1 MALKVNSIFQGDCV
15 KGLAQIE
22 AGSVDLAFADPPFNI
37 GYEYDVYKDRRSDE
51 EYLDWTRKWMS
62 GVWRALKPNGTFWLA
77 IGDEYAAELKIIAQK
92 DIGFTCRS
100 WVLWYYTFGVNCK
113 RAFSRSHTHLLY
125 FVKNP
130 KDFTFNA
137 DDPAIRVP
145 SARQLVYADTRANP
159 KGRLPDNTWILRP
172 QDVPNGFAPDHDTWY
187 FPRVAGTFKEREGFH
202 GCQMPEQLLGRIIRC
217 CSNPGDIVLDPFGGS
232 GTTFTVAKKLGRQ
245 WIGCELSKDY
255 VDRIRRRLDDAKV
268 GDSLDGSANPLSSA
282 PPTSERFSA
291 RGSSTPNGEAA
302 KKTVNG
308 NRASHLISQEE
319 IDAGILDAYKKTHAG
334 LSVDHLLA
342 DPNLNAQFIEAC
354 MGKALPGAA
363 KDWNHRLLCVR
374 KMGKLP
380 RLEHRVR
387 TCTFNAMDPYSHA
400 SEIAL
405 QQLNVE
411 TGATLDEILCDPTLA
426 ARFDDIAASFAPGYT
441 PFEYRWA
448 ALAIRKRAK
457 SAKRLAKE
465 RCEEWR
471 SLRLPRSM
479 PIAKGG
485 WSDYSC
491 PGVYLIIGRN
501 NRRLY
506 VGETLN
512 LRQRI
517 DRIESTPAWQKLKAT
532 GVKIVLTAR
541 PYGLQSYLIHRLN
554 PVMNLQLL
562 IPDFGNVA

>member
-1 MALKVNSIFQGDCV
+1 MCQRL
-15 KGLAQIE
+15 
-22 AGSVDLAFADPPFNI
+22 
-37 GYEYDVYKDRRSDE
+37 RRITTHGISRCRHIQR
-51 EYLDWTRKWMS
+51 TRRLS
-62 GVWRALKPNGTFWLA
+62 
-77 IGDEYAAELKIIAQK
+77 
-92 DIGFTCRS
+92 
-100 WVLWYYTFGVNCK
+100 
-113 RAFSRSHTHLLY
+113 
-125 FVKNP
+125 
-130 KDFTFNA
+130 
-137 DDPAIRVP
+137 
-145 SARQLVYADTRANP
+145 
-159 KGRLPDNTWILRP
+159 RLPNART
-172 QDVPNGFAPDHDTWY
+172 
-187 FPRVAGTFKEREGFH
+187 VAWANHT
-202 GCQMPEQLLGRIIRC
+202 MLLESR
-217 CSNPGDIVLDPFGGS
+217 DIVLDPLVEAAPRS
-232 GTTFTVAKKLGRQ
+232 PWPKLGRQ

-268 GDSLDGSANPLSSA
+268 GDSPTV
-282 PPTSERFSA
+282 PPTRCRRRRLPNGSA

-302 KKTVNG
+302 RRPST
-308 NRASHLISQEE
+308 ATPSHLISQEE

-334 LSVDHLLA
+334 PADHLLA

-448 ALAIRKRAK
+448 ALAIRRERNPRSGWRKNDARSGVRFACRDLRP
-457 SAKRLAKE
+457 AGRLE
-465 RCEEWR
+465 R
-471 SLRLPRSM
+471 LFLPRGV
-479 PIAKGG
+479 P
-485 WSDYSC
+485 DYRPQQPAALC
-491 PGVYLIIGRN
+491 
-501 NRRLY
+501 RRDS
-506 VGETLN
+506 N

-532 GVKIVLTAR
+532 GVKIVLTAVPTACSR
-541 PYGLQSYLIHRLN
+541 I
-554 PVMNLQLL
+554 
-562 IPDFGNVA
+562 